1 MSKIILRIYRAPSLQ
16 WSGILLDGDDEIGR
30 VAGCSSPEEV
40 EESAYDAGYEFI
52 DVETV

>member
-1 MSKIILRIYRAPSLQ
+1 MHKILLRIYLAPSLQ
-16 WSGILLDGDDEIGR
+16 WAGILLDGADEIGR

-40 EESAYDAGYEFI
+40 EESAYDAGYDFV